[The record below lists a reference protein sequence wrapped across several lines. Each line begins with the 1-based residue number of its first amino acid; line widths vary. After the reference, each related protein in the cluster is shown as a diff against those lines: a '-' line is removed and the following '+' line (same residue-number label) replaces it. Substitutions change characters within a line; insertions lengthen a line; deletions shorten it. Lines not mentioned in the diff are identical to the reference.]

1 MSMKSLFYA
10 AIVAATTFFS
20 SMALAASASVSWG
33 GRVPSG
39 EPINVSTDGK
49 VVTYEAWNKAQV
61 EDLKNSS
68 QFEVTPVSKE
78 VSILSVKL

>member
-1 MSMKSLFYA
+1 MSMKPLFYA
-10 AIVAATTFFS
+10 AIVAATTFS
-20 SMALAASASVSWG
+20 SMALAASASISWS

-39 EPINVSTDGK
+39 EPVNVSTDGK
-49 VVTYEAWNKAQV
+49 VVTYDAWNKAQV

-78 VSILSVKL
+78 VSLLSVKL